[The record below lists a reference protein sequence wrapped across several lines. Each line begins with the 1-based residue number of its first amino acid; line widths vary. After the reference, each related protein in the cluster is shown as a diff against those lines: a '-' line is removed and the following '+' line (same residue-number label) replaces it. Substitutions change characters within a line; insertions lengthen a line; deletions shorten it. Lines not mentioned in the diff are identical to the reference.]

1 MGARLCLGQDSS
13 VSMIINILAFLFVLG
28 IVVFVHELGHF
39 LAARRIGVRVITF
52 SLGFGPKLLSMKRGD
67 TEYAVSA
74 IPLGGY
80 VKMAGEQPDDERSG
94 ASDEFLS
101 KSKWQRFQ
109 VLIAGPLMNVLLAI
123 VVLAAVLYQ
132 GADEP
137 LWVESAPV
145 VGRVADGSPAQRA
158 GIQVGDRIVRI
169 NGADIPTWDD
179 FYMAVLTK
187 ANREIAVT
195 VERGGQLIDT
205 RMTPDSVTKYEMGN
219 IGVRPVWRLQLT
231 TVTPGGPAERGGLR
245 VGDVIVDLDGRVN
258 PDPVQVTTY
267 LKESVGKE
275 VTFKVLRDG
284 SEQIVRVKPERG
296 ALPVGIGWSEYETRR
311 VKPGFFD
318 AIALSVQKNWEGTRM
333 IVKTLAGLFTRE
345 TPVRQLMG
353 PVAIGELSGSAAQ
366 LGWLALFNFM
376 AMISLNLGLINLM
389 PIPVLDGGHI
399 AILGLE
405 GLARRDF
412 SMKVKEKI
420 LIAGFAVILLLMVTV
435 IYNDLTRVEWIERFM
450 FWRQ

>member
-1 MGARLCLGQDSS
+1 
-13 VSMIINILAFLFVLG
+13 MIINILAFLFVLG

-39 LAARRIGVRVITF
+39 LAARRVGVRVITF
-52 SLGFGPKLLSMKRGD
+52 SLGFGPKLAKFTRGD
-67 TEYAVSA
+67 TEYAISA

-94 ASDEFLS
+94 AGDEFLS

-109 VLIAGPLMNVLLAI
+109 VLIAGPLMNVLLAV
-123 VVLAAVLYQ
+123 VVLAGVLYQ

-137 LWVESAPV
+137 LWPEAVPI
-145 VGRVADGSPAQRA
+145 VGHVTEDSPAAAA

-169 NGADIPTWDD
+169 NDTAIETWDD
-179 FYMAVLTK
+179 YYMLVLPK
-187 ANREIAVT
+187 ANREISVA
-195 VERGGQLIDT
+195 VERGGRQIEARL
-205 RMTPDSVTKYEMGN
+205 TPDSVSKYELGN
-219 IGVRPVWRLQLT
+219 IGV
-231 TVTPGGPAERGGLR
+231 GPAIRPMVTTIAPGSPAEKAGLR
-245 VGDVIVDLDGRVN
+245 SRDVIVAIDG
-258 PDPVQVTTY
+258 
-267 LKESVGKE
+267 ESVNDRLLVERIKAAAGRPLPF
-275 VTFKVLRDG
+275 TILRDG
-284 SEQIVRVKPERG
+284 VEQTLQVTPEG
-296 ALPVGIGWSEYETRR
+296 EPGSAVIGIGLDAESRIF
-311 VKPGFFD
+311 KPGFLQ
-318 AIALSVQKNWEGTRM
+318 AIALSVERNWTGARM
-333 IVKTLAGLFTRE
+333 IIQTLAGLFTRE

-353 PVAIGELSGSAAQ
+353 PVAIGELSGTAAQ
-366 LGWLALFNFM
+366 LGWVALFNFM

-420 LIAGFAVILLLMVTV
+420 LIAGFALILMLMVTV
-435 IYNDLTRVEWIERFM
+435 IYNDLTRVEWIEKFM

>member
-1 MGARLCLGQDSS
+1 
-13 VSMIINILAFLFVLG
+13 MITNILAFLFVLG

-52 SLGFGPKLLSMKRGD
+52 SLGFGPKLFSMKRGD

-123 VVLAAVLYQ
+123 VVLAGVLYQ
-132 GADEP
+132 GADVPLYQDEP
-137 LWVESAPV
+137 AV
-145 VGRVADGSPAQRA
+145 VGRMSDGSPAQQA

-169 NGADIPTWDD
+169 DDVETPTWDD
-179 FYMAVLTK
+179 VFMYIVPK
-187 ANREIAVT
+187 ANREVVVT
-195 VERGGQLIDT
+195 VDRGGRTVDARL
-205 RMTPDSVTKYEMGN
+205 TPDAETKYEIGD
-219 IGVRPVWRLQLT
+219 IGVTPATRLQLSIVSPDGPAARAGLRVRDVLLAVDGNRDIDPASLT
-231 TVTPGGPAERGGLR
+231 TYINAASGRPVAFTVRRDGREEVVTVTPEGTPGL
-245 VGDVIVDLDGRVN
+245 
-258 PDPVQVTTY
+258 
-267 LKESVGKE
+267 
-275 VTFKVLRDG
+275 
-284 SEQIVRVKPERG
+284 
-296 ALPVGIGWSEYETRR
+296 VGIGWSPYETRI
-311 VKPGFFD
+311 VQPGFFE
-318 AIALSVQKNWEGTRM
+318 AIGMSVERNWEGSKM
-333 IVKTLAGLFTRE
+333 IVTTLAGLFTRE

-353 PVAIGELSGSAAQ
+353 PVAIGEMSGTMAQ

-412 SMKVKEKI
+412 NMKVKEKI
-420 LIAGFAVILLLMVTV
+420 LIAGFAVILMLMVTV
-435 IYNDLTRVEWIERFM
+435 IYNDLTRVAWIERFM
-450 FWRQ
+450 FWR

>member
-1 MGARLCLGQDSS
+1 
-13 VSMIINILAFLFVLG
+13 MIINILAFLFVLG
-28 IVVFVHELGHF
+28 IVVFIHELGHF

-52 SLGFGPKLLSMKRGD
+52 SLGFGPKLLTTQRGD

-123 VVLAAVLYQ
+123 VVLAGVLYH
-132 GADEP
+132 GADVP
-137 LWVESAPV
+137 LWTESAPV
-145 VGRVADGSPAQRA
+145 VGRLAEDSPAAQA
-158 GIQVGDRIVRI
+158 GVQLGDRIVRV
-169 NGADIPTWDD
+169 NDTPVATWDE
-179 FYMAVLTK
+179 FYMLVMPK
-187 ANREIAVT
+187 ANREITMT
-195 VERGGQLIDT
+195 VDRGGRQIEA
-205 RMTPDSVTKYEMGN
+205 RMTPDSVSKYELGN
-219 IGVRPVWRLQLT
+219 IGVGPIIRPMIT
-231 TVTPGGPAERGGLR
+231 TLTPGGAAERAGLR
-245 VGDVIVDLDGRVN
+245 SRDVIVSIDGETVN
-258 PDPVQVTTY
+258 DQRLVEKIQASAGRPLAFVVLRNGQEHTVQVTP
-267 LKESVGKE
+267 EGDMGKA
-275 VTFKVLRDG
+275 V
-284 SEQIVRVKPERG
+284 
-296 ALPVGIGWSEYETRR
+296 VGIGLDVESRII
-311 VKPGFFD
+311 KPGFFE
-318 AIALSVQKNWEGTRM
+318 AIGLSLQKNWEGSRL
-333 IVKTLAGLFTRE
+333 ILKTLAGLFTRE

-353 PVAIGELSGSAAQ
+353 PVAIGELSGAAAQ
-366 LGWLALFNFM
+366 LGWIELFGFM
-376 AMISLNLGLINLM
+376 AMISLNLGLVNLM

-420 LIAGFAVILLLMVTV
+420 LIAGFAVVLMLMVTV

>member
-1 MGARLCLGQDSS
+1 
-13 VSMIINILAFLFVLG
+13 MIINILAFLFVLG

-39 LAARRIGVRVITF
+39 LAARRVGVRVLTF
-52 SLGFGPKLLSMKRGD
+52 SLGFGPKIVSVKRGD
-67 TEYAVSA
+67 TEYAISA

-101 KSKWQRFQ
+101 KTKWQRFQ

-123 VVLAAVLYQ
+123 VVLSGVLYQ
-132 GADEP
+132 QADEP
-137 LWVESAPV
+137 TWPQSAPV
-145 VGRVADGSPAQRA
+145 VGTVAPDSPAAAA
-158 GIQVGDRIVRI
+158 GIKRGDRILRVHDT
-169 NGADIPTWDD
+169 DISTWDE
-179 FYMAVLTK
+179 FFMIVLPK
-187 ANREIAVT
+187 ANREISIAVD
-195 VERGGQLIDT
+195 RQGQRIDA
-205 RMTPDSVTKYEMGN
+205 RLTPAASGKYEMGT
-219 IGVRPVWRLQLT
+219 IGVRPWFR
-231 TVTPGGPAERGGLR
+231 
-245 VGDVIVDLDGRVN
+245 
-258 PDPVQVTTY
+258 VQVTTIAPGSPAERAGIKSRDVIQAVDGEPVDDQLLVER
-267 LKESVGKE
+267 LKNAAGRQVA
-275 VTFKVLRDG
+275 VTVVRDG
-284 SEQIVRVKPERG
+284 REQTFQLTPEG
-296 ALPVGIGWSEYETRR
+296 EPGKAMIGIGLGEESRI
-311 VKPGFFD
+311 VKPGFFE
-318 AIALSVQKNWEGTRM
+318 AIGMSVKRNFEGARM
-333 IVKTLAGLFTRE
+333 ILKTLGGLFTRE

-412 SMKVKEKI
+412 SMRVKEKI
-420 LIAGFAVILLLMVTV
+420 LMAGFAVILMLMVTV
-435 IYNDLTRVEWIERFM
+435 IYNDLTRVEWIEKFM